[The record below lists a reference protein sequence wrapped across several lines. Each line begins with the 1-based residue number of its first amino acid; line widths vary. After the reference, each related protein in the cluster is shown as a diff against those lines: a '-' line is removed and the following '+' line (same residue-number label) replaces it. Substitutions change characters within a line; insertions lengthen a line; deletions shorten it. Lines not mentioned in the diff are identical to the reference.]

1 MEETAVYTTKKS
13 DKIIKIVFTVLF
25 GMATLLSFFI
35 YISFSHIFSIAWAAV
50 SVGAMVV
57 ILVSE
62 RQRFF
67 LNFLTF
73 LVVFRGILYA
83 LNPVFTLSFTGDKL
97 WQYPV
102 HRFYLANII
111 ERDISFFPDK
121 LPENVYSFSTERRA
135 PVLQGDGFYS
145 VLIETD
151 ESVTKDIA
159 SYATEKAIDC
169 YSLPQQNEYDFFD
182 IPDSQLNIAIP
193 GELRTN
199 SGGYTVYLMYEY
211 HVDSYNHQQ
220 TRAIIINEAEN
231 IVCWTEYSA

>member
-13 DKIIKIVFTVLF
+13 DKIIKIVFAVLF
-25 GMATLLSFFI
+25 ALTILIRLFM
-35 YISFSHIFSIAWAAV
+35 YISFSHIFSLPWAFVSIGAV
-50 SVGAMVV
+50 VV
-57 ILVSE
+57 ILISE
-62 RQRFF
+62 RQRFIPV
-67 LNFLTF
+67 LLTF
-73 LVVFRGILYA
+73 LAVAGSILFT

-159 SYATEKAIDC
+159 SYAAEKAIEC

-193 GELRTN
+193 AELRTN

-220 TRAIIINEAEN
+220 TRAIIINETEN